1 MGDDDESKKNGHQ
14 TTGDPEANGLG
25 SPEEDEVARDIEEDD
40 LEPMPAA
47 VAELAAS
54 CVRFVAAKYGVPLD
68 FTPDTLSVVDQYI
81 RDARADVT
89 AKPQSLDL
97 LQATIGAYVG
107 EVLRRAH
114 HGLWRCEGEYDGWR
128 IYMTR
133 VYLAFNP
140 IGMAR
145 EALLLESADGWHAH
159 LETETAEREVLE
171 RRLQLLGEVED
182 DEYYAP
188 STRFDIVEIAVD
200 ALSTQM
206 RSQGLGDVRFT
217 SDDYGK

>member
-1 MGDDDESKKNGHQ
+1 MGDDDNKKNGFK
-14 TTGDPEANGLG
+14 TGDDSSDANGHG
-25 SPEEDEVARDIEEDD
+25 SPHEHVDEDQAEDD
-40 LEPMPAA
+40 LEPMPGP

-54 CVRFVAAKYGVPLD
+54 CVRFAAAKYGVPLD
-68 FTPDTLSVVDQYI
+68 FTPDTLSIVDQYV

-97 LQATIGAYVG
+97 LQASIGAYVG
-107 EVLRRAH
+107 EVIRRAH

-145 EALLLESADGWHAH
+145 EALLLEPAEGWHAH
-159 LETETAEREVLE
+159 LETEIAEREVLE
-171 RRLQLLGEVED
+171 RRLQSLGEVED

-188 STRFDIVEIAVD
+188 STRFDVVEIAVD
-200 ALSTQM
+200 ALAAEM

-217 SDDYGK
+217 ADDYGK

>member
-1 MGDDDESKKNGHQ
+1 MGDDENKKNGFKK
-14 TTGDPEANGLG
+14 TGDSDANGHG
-25 SPEEDEVARDIEEDD
+25 SPHDDEADKEIPEDH

-54 CVRFVAAKYGVPLD
+54 CVRFAAAKYGVPLD
-68 FTPDTLSVVDQYI
+68 FTPDTLSIVDQYI
-81 RDARADVT
+81 RDARADVL
-89 AKPQSLDL
+89 ANPQSLDL
-97 LQATIGAYVG
+97 LEATIGAYVG
-107 EVLRRAH
+107 EVIRRAH
-114 HGLWRCEGEYDGWR
+114 HGLWHCEGEYDGWR

-159 LETETAEREVLE
+159 LETEVAEREVLE
-171 RRLQLLGEVED
+171 RRLQSLGEVED

-188 STRFDIVEIAVD
+188 STRFDVVEIAVD
-200 ALSTQM
+200 ALAAEM

-217 SDDYGK
+217 ADDYGK